1 MLICDEVIGFRL
13 AYAGAHTIF
22 GLEPDLI
29 ALGKIIGGGLPVG
42 AVAGPA
48 DRMAVF
54 DHTRGTPAVSHGGTF
69 SANPLTMV
77 AGRVT
82 LEAFGKAAVERL
94 TASATRCAR
103 ASRPASTPPH
113 RRADDRLGSL
123 FRLHLTKAPIT
134 DYRSSYPMLSQRRRS
149 RPSISPCSTA
159 ASC

>member
-1 MLICDEVIGFRL
+1 
-13 AYAGAHTIF
+13 
-22 GLEPDLI
+22 
-29 ALGKIIGGGLPVG
+29 
-42 AVAGPA
+42 
-48 DRMAVF
+48 MAVF

-94 TASATRCAR
+94 NRLGDTLRTRIQAGFD
-103 ASRPASTPPH
+103 AAGIAAQMTGY
-113 RRADDRLGSL
+113 GSL